1 MVPKGGAVIL
11 QAGGAIPS
19 TPIELV
25 LTASLETKLVLLVTV
40 IFSLVSW
47 FIIILKWWQFRR
59 LNKQADRF
67 FQEMERTTRLQDAYH
82 AVMKQ
87 PPSPYNRLFREA
99 ITFYSELRPGSLR
112 EERGAD
118 RSSLSMTQ
126 LEALKMV
133 LGKEVAAERD
143 LLGHYIP
150 WLATIGSVS
159 PLLGLL
165 GTTVGIINAFTGIA
179 TKGSGNLAAV
189 APGVAEALV
198 ATFAGLAAAIPAVI
212 AYNLYVNRVRLFAG
226 ELEGFANELIGT
238 MAREGLV

>member
-1 MVPKGGAVIL
+1 MIQQGGGAVPQSPL
-11 QAGGAIPS
+11 
-19 TPIELV
+19 ELV
-25 LTASLETKLVLLVTV
+25 LSASPETKVVLVITGV
-40 IFSLVSW
+40 FSLVSW

-59 LNKQADRF
+59 LNRQADRF
-67 FQEMERTTRLQDAYH
+67 FAEMERTTKLKDAYH
-82 AVMKQ
+82 AVMKL

-99 ITFYSELRPGSLR
+99 VTFYSELRPGALR
-112 EERGAD
+112 DERGAD
-118 RSSLSMTQ
+118 RTSLSITQ

-143 LLGHYIP
+143 LLGHYVP

-159 PLLGLL
+159 PLLGLT
-165 GTTVGIINAFTGIA
+165 GTVFGIMSAFIGIA
-179 TKGSGNLAAV
+179 SKGSGNLSAV

-198 ATFAGLAAAIPAVI
+198 ATAAGLLTAIPAVI